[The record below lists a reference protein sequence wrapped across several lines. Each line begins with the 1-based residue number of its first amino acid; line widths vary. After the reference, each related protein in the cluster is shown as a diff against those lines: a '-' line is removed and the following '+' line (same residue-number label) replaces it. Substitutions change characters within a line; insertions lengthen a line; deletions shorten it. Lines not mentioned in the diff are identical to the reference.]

1 MTYINP
7 AVVTKLVDP
16 LRVASGTK
24 ITQGM
29 LEVLAAAV
37 GRL

>member
-7 AVVTKLVDP
+7 AVVKKLVDP
-16 LRVASGTK
+16 LRVAPGTK
-24 ITQGM
+24 IAQGM